1 MKMREIISEQ
11 MDLGEIGRLEG
22 MDLKSAKESAL
33 AMLKREVRSN
43 LDRRIDLQD
52 QISGAGST
60 RTLIKLMTDV
70 YFSQQGMS
78 MGGGTVKTP
87 KGPGYTR

>member
-11 MDLGEIGRLEG
+11 MDLGEIGQLER

-60 RTLIKLMTDV
+60 RTLIKLMADV

-78 MGGGTVKTP
+78 MGGTVKTR